1 MAAMAETPPT
11 MTRTRPNILITGT
24 PGAGKTNTSS
34 MVAERTGLRH
44 VECSELV
51 KSEGCHEGWDEGFQS
66 YTLDEDKLC
75 DVLEPMMAEGGN
87 VVDFHSC
94 DFFPERWFD
103 LVLVLT
109 CDNTALYDRLV
120 ERGYAAKK
128 VEENVQC
135 EIMQVILQEAKES
148 YAEEVV
154 HQVTSD
160 TIDDMESNVNRVA
173 QWMEQW

>member
-1 MAAMAETPPT
+1 MDCYMRVWVPLLPVAASNHTNVLADAK
-11 MTRTRPNILITGT
+11 RLSKQTRP
-24 PGAGKTNTSS
+24 
-34 MVAERTGLRH
+34 LR
-44 VECSELV
+44 
-51 KSEGCHEGWDEGFQS
+51 
-66 YTLDEDKLC
+66 
-75 DVLEPMMAEGGN
+75 
-87 VVDFHSC
+87 SC

-128 VEENVQC
+128 LEENVQC
-135 EIMQVILQEAKES
+135 EIMQVVLQEAKES
-148 YAEEVV
+148 YAEVGEADFASTCHLRPAIRYSSSRTPPHSATGTQTLPSPPAQEVV

-173 QWMEQW
+173 QWMEQWVADNGES

>member
-1 MAAMAETPPT
+1 MRECRLDCYMRVWVPLLP
-11 MTRTRPNILITGT
+11 
-24 PGAGKTNTSS
+24 
-34 MVAERTGLRH
+34 VAISNHMNVLADVKRLSKQTHPLR
-44 VECSELV
+44 
-51 KSEGCHEGWDEGFQS
+51 
-66 YTLDEDKLC
+66 
-75 DVLEPMMAEGGN
+75 
-87 VVDFHSC
+87 SC

-173 QWMEQW
+173 QWMEQWVADNGES